1 MKVLVAEDEAK
12 IADFV
17 VKGLES
23 RGFTVDVFSNGDDA
37 YYAAKTT
44 QYDVLVLD
52 IMIPGRDGLSIV
64 KSLRAAHHSTP
75 IILVT
80 ARGALEDRIE
90 GLNLGADD
98 YLPKPFYV
106 DELVARIH
114 AVTRRT
120 TGSPQP
126 ILTVGNVSLDIQ
138 ERTVIFQEEEIL
150 LTAREFNLLA
160 FLMRSPNRVF
170 TRVQILEHVW
180 NYDFDPNT
188 NIVDVYI
195 RRVRNKIR
203 EEDGSSIIESVRG
216 VGYRAVTPEPE
227 KEA

>member
-1 MKVLVAEDEAK
+1 MKILLAEDEAK

-17 VKGLES
+17 VKGLETS
-23 RGFTVDVFSNGDDA
+23 GFTVDVFENGEDA
-37 YYAAKTT
+37 YLAA
-44 QYDVLVLD
+44 QSSEYDALVLD

-64 KSLRAAHHSTP
+64 KSLRVAGQTTP

-106 DELVARIH
+106 DELIARIH
-114 AVTRRT
+114 AVTRRNAGT
-120 TGSPQP
+120 AQP
-126 ILTVGNVSLDIQ
+126 LLKLGNVTLNIQ
-138 ERTVIFQEEEIL
+138 ERTVIHHGEELL

-160 FLMRSPNRVF
+160 YLMRSPGRVF
-170 TRVQILEHVW
+170 TRIQILEHVW

-203 EEDGSSIIESVRG
+203 EADGSSIIESVRG
-216 VGYRAVTPEPE
+216 VGYKAVADTQ
-227 KEA
+227 A

>member
-1 MKVLVAEDEAK
+1 MKILVAEDEAK

-17 VKGLES
+17 VKGLEAN
-23 RGFTVDVFSNGDDA
+23 GFTVDAFDNGEDA
-37 YYAAKTT
+37 YNAAKMT
-44 QYDVLVLD
+44 QYDALVLD
-52 IMIPGRDGLSIV
+52 IMIPGRDGLDIV
-64 KSLRAAHHSTP
+64 KSLRAANHATP

-106 DELVARIH
+106 DELIARIH
-114 AVTRRT
+114 AVTRRS
-120 TGSPQP
+120 TGATQP
-126 ILTVGNVSLDIQ
+126 ILTLGNVCLNIQ
-138 ERTVIFQEEEIL
+138 DRTVIHDGEEIL

-160 FLMRSPNRVF
+160 YLMRSPGRVF
-170 TRVQILEHVW
+170 TRTQILEHVW

-203 EEDGSSIIESVRG
+203 EPDGSSIIESVRG
-216 VGYRAVTPEPE
+216 VGYKSIAKV
-227 KEA
+227 EA

>member
-1 MKVLVAEDEAK
+1 MKILVAEDEAK

-17 VKGLES
+17 KKGLETS
-23 RGFTVDVFSNGDDA
+23 GFTVDVFSNGNDA
-37 YYAAKTT
+37 FAAAKST
-44 QYDVLVLD
+44 QYDALVLD
-52 IMIPGRDGLSIV
+52 IMIPGRDGLDIV
-64 KSLRAAHHSTP
+64 KSLRSANHGTP

-98 YLPKPFYV
+98 YLPKPFYI
-106 DELVARIH
+106 DELIARIH
-114 AVTRRT
+114 AVTRRNS
-120 TGSPQP
+120 GAAQP
-126 ILTVGNVSLDIQ
+126 VLTLGNVGLNIQ
-138 ERTVIFQEEEIL
+138 DRVVIHHGEEIL

-160 FLMRSPNRVF
+160 YLMRSPGRVF
-170 TRVQILEHVW
+170 TRIQILEHVW

-216 VGYRAVTPEPE
+216 VGYRAVGE
-227 KEA
+227 KA

>member
-1 MKVLVAEDEAK
+1 MKILVAEDEAK

-17 VKGLES
+17 VKGLEAS
-23 RGFTVDVFSNGDDA
+23 GFTVDAFSDGNDA
-37 YYAAKTT
+37 FAAAKST
-44 QYDVLVLD
+44 QYDALVLD
-52 IMIPGRDGLSIV
+52 IMIPGRDGLDIV
-64 KSLRAAHHSTP
+64 KSLRAASHSTP

-98 YLPKPFYV
+98 YLAKPFYV
-106 DELVARIH
+106 DELIARIH
-114 AVTRRT
+114 AVTRRNSGAT
-120 TGSPQP
+120 QP
-126 ILTVGNVSLDIQ
+126 VLTLGNVSLNIQ
-138 ERTVIFQEEEIL
+138 DRVVIHHGEEIL

-160 FLMRSPNRVF
+160 YLMRSPRRVF

-203 EEDGSSIIESVRG
+203 EQDGSSIIESVRG
-216 VGYRAVTPEPE
+216 VGYKAVGES
-227 KEA
+227 A

>member
-1 MKVLVAEDEAK
+1 MKILVAEDEAK

-23 RGFTVDVFSNGDDA
+23 NGFTVDVFSDGEDA
-37 YYAAKTT
+37 YVAAKTT
-44 QYDVLVLD
+44 QYDALVLD
-52 IMIPGRDGLSIV
+52 IMIPGKDGLEIL
-64 KSLRAAHHSTP
+64 KALRAANHPTP

-106 DELVARIH
+106 DELIARIH
-114 AVTRRT
+114 AVARRNSGQT
-120 TGSPQP
+120 QP
-126 ILTVGNVSLDIQ
+126 VLKLGNVSLNIQ
-138 ERTVIFQEEEIL
+138 DRTVIHHGEEIL

-160 FLMRSPNRVF
+160 YLMRSPGRVF

-203 EEDGSSIIESVRG
+203 EDDGGSIIESVRG
-216 VGYRAVTPEPE
+216 VGYKTINEQDS
-227 KEA
+227 

>member
-1 MKVLVAEDEAK
+1 MKILVAEDEAK

-17 VKGLES
+17 VKGLETS
-23 RGFTVDVFSNGDDA
+23 GFTVDAFSNGEDA
-37 YYAAKTT
+37 YQAAKITE
-44 QYDVLVLD
+44 YDALVLD
-52 IMIPGRDGLSIV
+52 IMIPGRDGLDIV
-64 KSLRAAHHSTP
+64 KSLRAANRNTP

-98 YLPKPFYV
+98 YLSKPFYV
-106 DELVARIH
+106 DELIARIH
-114 AVTRRT
+114 AVTRRNNGT
-120 TGSPQP
+120 AQQ
-126 ILTVGNVSLDIQ
+126 ILKLGNVALNIQ
-138 ERTVIFQEEEIL
+138 DRVAIHHGEEIL

-160 FLMRSPNRVF
+160 YLMRSPGRVF

-195 RRVRNKIR
+195 RRIRNKIR
-203 EEDGSSIIESVRG
+203 EENGSSIIESVRG
-216 VGYRAVTPEPE
+216 VGYRSISNS
-227 KEA
+227 K

>member
-1 MKVLVAEDEAK
+1 MKILVAEDEAK

-23 RGFTVDVFSNGDDA
+23 NGFTVDVFSDGEDA
-37 YYAAKTT
+37 YVAAKTT
-44 QYDVLVLD
+44 QYDALVLD
-52 IMIPGRDGLSIV
+52 IMIPGKDGLEIL
-64 KSLRAAHHSTP
+64 KSLRAANHPTP

-106 DELVARIH
+106 DELIARIH
-114 AVTRRT
+114 AVARRNSGQT
-120 TGSPQP
+120 QP
-126 ILTVGNVSLDIQ
+126 VLKLGNVSLNIQ
-138 ERTVIFQEEEIL
+138 DRTVIHHGEEIL

-160 FLMRSPNRVF
+160 YLMRSPGRVF

-203 EEDGSSIIESVRG
+203 EDDGGSIIESVRG
-216 VGYRAVTPEPE
+216 VGYKTINEQDS
-227 KEA
+227 

>member
-1 MKVLVAEDEAK
+1 MKILVAEDEAK

-17 VKGLES
+17 KKGLETS
-23 RGFTVDVFSNGDDA
+23 GFTVDVFSNGNDA
-37 YYAAKTT
+37 FAAAKST
-44 QYDVLVLD
+44 QYDALVLD
-52 IMIPGRDGLSIV
+52 IMIPGRDGLDIV
-64 KSLRAAHHSTP
+64 KSLRSANHGTP

-98 YLPKPFYV
+98 YLPKPFYI
-106 DELVARIH
+106 DELIARIH
-114 AVTRRT
+114 AVTRRNS
-120 TGSPQP
+120 GAAQP
-126 ILTVGNVSLDIQ
+126 VLTLGNVSLNIQ
-138 ERTVIFQEEEIL
+138 DRVVIHHGEEIL

-160 FLMRSPNRVF
+160 YLMRSPGRVF
-170 TRVQILEHVW
+170 TRIQILEHVW

-216 VGYRAVTPEPE
+216 VGYRAVGE
-227 KEA
+227 KA

>member
-1 MKVLVAEDEAK
+1 MKILVAEDEAK

-17 VKGLES
+17 KKGLETS
-23 RGFTVDVFSNGDDA
+23 GFTVDVFSNGNDA
-37 YYAAKTT
+37 FAATKST
-44 QYDVLVLD
+44 QYDALVLD
-52 IMIPGRDGLSIV
+52 IMIPGRDGLDIV
-64 KSLRAAHHSTP
+64 KSLRSANHGTP

-98 YLPKPFYV
+98 YLPKPFYI
-106 DELVARIH
+106 DELIARIH
-114 AVTRRT
+114 AVTRRNS
-120 TGSPQP
+120 GAAQP
-126 ILTVGNVSLDIQ
+126 VLTLGNVSLNIQ
-138 ERTVIFQEEEIL
+138 DRVVIHHGEEIL

-160 FLMRSPNRVF
+160 YLMRSPGRVF
-170 TRVQILEHVW
+170 TRIQILEHVW

-216 VGYRAVTPEPE
+216 VGYRAVGE
-227 KEA
+227 KA